1 MGSTFW
7 KAQNKLSSARDLGN
21 SLKWPEFNGSL
32 EVRKFLIGHVGQA
45 LQATT
50 LCAGANQ
57 TSPWAE
63 PACLHPTEVQWC
75 HLHLHALRLTPTSII
90 RTVGSS

>member
-21 SLKWPEFNGSL
+21 SLNWPEVNGSL
-32 EVRKFLIGHVGQA
+32 ELRKFLISHMGQA
-45 LQATT
+45 LQATS
-50 LCAGANQ
+50 LRAGANQ

-63 PACLHPTEVQWC
+63 LACLYPMGVQWC
-75 HLHLHALRLTPTSII
+75 HLHLHALQPTPTSFIQA
-90 RTVGSS
+90 VGSS